1 MTEYGRNV
9 PNFEKKMPNFEKKCR
24 ISKFQHILE
33 PVRILDFF
41 NVDWHMC

>member
-9 PNFEKKMPNFEKKCR
+9 PNFEKKNAEFCKSGR

-33 PVRILDFF
+33 RVRILDFF
-41 NVDWHMC
+41 